1 MISLQGFEYHVQR
14 GVLSLH
20 HRFYFEK
27 DIKFEGNAIRKLDL
41 IKGDPLCLHSN
52 NIDAGPKVG

>member
-1 MISLQGFEYHVQR
+1 MITLLKDFEYHIQR
-14 GVLSLH
+14 GILSLY

-41 IKGDPLCLHSN
+41 F
-52 NIDAGPKVG
+52 